1 MKYLIPL
8 VLFVFMAGCGGGST
22 NQAKAPPTPLE
33 VKVLAMASM
42 AIVINVK
49 ELTEDDLQAMQ
60 AGLLMA
66 KTATLRVLAEDPSSV
81 PSSITPMLE
90 GLDPL
95 YQDLVGDVMQIALV
109 RIRPYI
115 DNENP
120 NLKLAQEYFEASMD
134 GALAA
139 INRARVR
146 LADSS

>member
-1 MKYLIPL
+1 MRFLIPL
-8 VLFVFMAGCGGGST
+8 VLFAFMTGCGGGTT
-22 NQAKAPPTPLE
+22 NQAQAPPTPLE
-33 VKVLAMASM
+33 VKVLSMASM
-42 AIVINVK
+42 AVVINVK
-49 ELTEDDLQAMQ
+49 ELTEDDLQALQ

-66 KTATLRVLAEDPSSV
+66 KTATLRLLADDPLSI

-115 DNENP
+115 DNEDP